1 MPAPDPNTRAHLEW
15 LGFIQPNGLV
25 VSAPALVKAGVVLNR
40 HDAEGQ
46 SRLAGCIRER
56 ALDQRRGPEPCIG
69 DFREFATSVLGWG
82 FSSRGYAGTADAPIP
97 PELEVPLPDYGETL
111 RPDFAVRE
119 RDPRNGASPWQ
130 LLVQVLDAGRD
141 FDVPATGGGT
151 GSRLEASPQ
160 GRAERLLR
168 GTGVPAG
175 LLFNGTALRLISA
188 PRGESSGWMDFRVAD
203 MSRTAGRPLCSALR
217 LLLSEQRLLAL
228 PRHQRLAALLEDSRK
243 YQNEVSER
251 LSEQVMHALYELL
264 RGLQA
269 AHDASGGELLREP
282 LSPEG
287 DRNDIYRG
295 LLSVILRLVF
305 LLYAEERGVL
315 PENET
320 FVRHYSL
327 AGLYQRLR
335 EDAALHPDTMDQRFG
350 AWAQLLVL
358 FRLVHDGARGYR
370 TGGAVSLPER
380 RGALFDPDRFP
391 FLEGRRAGAGAG
403 ARQRIERVRPPLIS
417 DGAVYRVLEKLLVL
431 DGERISYRTL
441 DVEQIGSVYETIM
454 GFRMEIATGRSV
466 AIKPAKK
473 LGAPSTV
480 DLDALLAQGTGNR
493 AKWLQPRTDR
503 NLTDT
508 VAKGLR
514 AAETVEDLHA
524 ALDRVLDKD
533 ATPDLVP
540 AGALVLQPNEERRR
554 SGSHYTPR
562 ELTEPIVRHTLAPIL
577 ERLRGEDG
585 RAPTPAQILDIKVCD
600 PAMGSG
606 AFLVETCRQLADA
619 LIDAWGAHGEMPV
632 IPPDEDE
639 VIHARRLVARKC
651 LYGVDRNPMAVDLA
665 KVSLWLSTLARDH
678 PLTFVDHA
686 FRHGDSL
693 VGLSRR
699 QIEAFHWLR
708 DAQPLQK
715 GIEVGWVHE
724 HMAKA
729 TELRRR
735 IREAGEEVSDQ
746 ELHDLWHDAR
756 DEIGA
761 VRLYGDLALAAFFA
775 EAKPKQR
782 EAKRLEF
789 AGAVTRNEAIRYQSW
804 LEEQRDADPPLAP
817 FHWEVEF
824 PEVFDRENPGF
835 DAFVGNPPFAGKNA
849 VAAGNVGGYPDWLK
863 TLHDESHGNADL
875 VAHFFRRA
883 FDLVRA
889 GGTFGLIA
897 TNTIA
902 QGDTRSSGLRCI
914 CEHGGEIY
922 RAVKRYQWP
931 GEAAVVVSVLHVAK
945 TGEVRDGRT
954 GSRDVEAAEV
964 EDRHETGR
972 FPGSRVLD
980 GTRVD
985 AITAFLFHRGG
996 HADPVR
1002 LRSNAGKSFQGSIVL
1017 GMGFTFDDTDKKG
1030 VASPLAEMRRL
1041 IEADPRNREVIFPYI
1056 GGEEVNTS
1064 PTHTHH
1070 RYVINFRDWPLR
1082 RADRQ
1087 AQASKTW
1094 TPGSVDILSARAG
1107 GPPWT
1112 TRRRP
1117 EIVPAGAT
1125 PAPPEQPPLLGRAAG
1140 SESRFTSPESGREA
1154 MRTPA
1159 NRDRDD
1165 KARDERASGDDVPV
1179 EMASWAGATDAE
1191 RREWLRSGVVPVD
1204 YPGPV
1209 AMDWPDLLGIVMEK
1223 VKGTRGSHSTAPWWQ
1238 FERLRP
1244 ELYTTIAGLP
1254 RVLAISQVTQYVAF
1268 AFLPTD
1274 MVFAH
1279 RLYIFADSRNTL
1291 FALLQARV
1299 HEVWARFFGSSL
1311 EERFMYAAADCFETF
1326 PFPDGWETHPPLEAA
1341 GRAYYKHRAA
1351 LMVRN
1356 DAGMTKTYNR
1366 FHDPYDNDPDIGQLR
1381 ELHAAMDR
1389 AVLDAYGWT
1398 DISPDCDFL
1407 LDYEID
1413 EATWGRKKKPY
1424 RYRWP
1429 DPVRDEVL
1437 ARLLALNAERAADEA
1452 RLGATTD
1459 TSRTTSTPRPAQPQ
1473 YGRASA
1479 SRTARSWPQS
1489 SNHSDLVPMAET
1501 AATMALDAVSRTD
1514 QFPRV
1519 VKQSSRPVL
1528 SDIYPVLWK
1537 FAFDRHR
1544 IYLRRLAGEVYP
1556 WTKDPVL
1563 TAYKFTNAFRAADR
1577 VSQYL
1582 IELVY
1587 ADPDAS
1593 EDTLFLRTLLFK
1605 TFNKIDTWKRIVGNL
1620 GMPVAPEFDY
1630 EACGNLLDSCRR
1642 DRISIY
1648 SGAYI
1653 MPSGGRSG
1661 ATKHRMHLHL
1671 IRRMLDDDLPGRLG
1685 ETKSLAEAYGLLL
1698 AYPTLGPFLAFQY
1711 AVDLNYTTLM
1721 NHSERDFVVAG
1732 PGALDGLSKCFE
1744 SLGDYSP
1751 EDTIVWLSDMQM
1763 EEFSRYNLDFDGLWG
1778 RPLQPIDVQN
1788 LLCEVSKYTRA
1799 THPDVK
1805 GRSGRKRIKQKFRM
1819 TGPLPKPHFPPKW
1832 GLKQKV
1838 AAWLESTR
1846 SKDTERAQTLQLTS
1860 PAPAPARGSRVPD

>member
-1 MPAPDPNTRAHLEW
+1 MPAPDPDTRAHLEW

-40 HDAEGQ
+40 HDTEGQ
-46 SRLAGCIRER
+46 NRLAGCIRER
-56 ALDQRRGPEPCIG
+56 ELDHQRGPEPCIR
-69 DFREFATSVLGWG
+69 DFRELATSVLGWG
-82 FSSRGYAGTADAPIP
+82 FSARGYAGTADAPIP

-141 FDVPATGGGT
+141 FDVPATGGT

-188 PRGESSGWMDFRVAD
+188 PRGESSGWMDFCVAD

-217 LLLSEQRLLAL
+217 MLLSEQRLLAL

-269 AHDASGGELLREP
+269 AHDASGGGLLREP

-358 FRLVHDGARGYR
+358 FRLIHDGARDYR

-403 ARQRIERVRPPLIS
+403 ARQRIERIRPPLIA

-480 DLDALLAQGTGNR
+480 DLDALLVQGTGHR

-619 LIDAWGAHGEMPV
+619 LIDAWGAHGEMPD

-746 ELHDLWHDAR
+746 ELHHLWHDAR
-756 DEIGA
+756 DEVGA

-863 TLHDESHGNADL
+863 TRHDESHGNADL

-883 FDLVRA
+883 FDLVRP

-902 QGDTRSSGLRCI
+902 QGDTRSSGLRWI

-945 TGEVRDGRT
+945 TGEVRDERT
-954 GSRDVEAAEV
+954 GSRIVEAAEV
-964 EDRHETGR
+964 EDRHATGR
-972 FPGSRVLD
+972 FPGRRVLD
-980 GTRVD
+980 GAKVD

-1002 LRSNAGKSFQGSIVL
+1002 LRANAGKSFQGSIVL

-1030 VASPLAEMRRL
+1030 VASSLAEMRRL
-1041 IEADPRNREVIFPYI
+1041 IEADSRNREVIFPYI

-1064 PTHTHH
+1064 PTHAHH
-1070 RYVINFRDWPLR
+1070 RYIINFRNCPLR
-1082 RADRQ
+1082 REELPTSWVKMNEKERDGYRHAVRV
-1087 AQASKTW
+1087 
-1094 TPGSVDILSARAG
+1094 PG
-1107 GPPWT
+1107 
-1112 TRRRP
+1112 
-1117 EIVPAGAT
+1117 
-1125 PAPPEQPPLLGRAAG
+1125 
-1140 SESRFTSPESGREA
+1140 
-1154 MRTPA
+1154 
-1159 NRDRDD
+1159 
-1165 KARDERASGDDVPV
+1165 
-1179 EMASWAGATDAE
+1179 
-1191 RREWLRSGVVPVD
+1191 D

-1209 AMDWPDLLGIVMEK
+1209 ATDWPELLAVVEQQ
-1223 VKGTRGSHSTAPWWQ
+1223 VKPERMRNNRAGYRTYWWQ
-1238 FERLRP
+1238 YGEKRVD
-1244 ELYTTIAGLP
+1244 LYTAIAGLD
-1254 RVLAISQVTQYVAF
+1254 RVLAVPQTSNVQALVFLSPQMVFGHTLIVFPLDTYSAF
-1268 AFLPTD
+1268 AVLQSRIHQIWSAFLGPTMKD
-1274 MVFAH
+1274 DL
-1279 RLYIFADSRNTL
+1279 RYTPS
-1291 FALLQARV
+1291 
-1299 HEVWARFFGSSL
+1299 
-1311 EERFMYAAADCFETF
+1311 DCFETF
-1326 PFPDGWETHPPLEAA
+1326 PFPDGWETHPSLEEA
-1341 GRAYYKHRAA
+1341 GQAYYEHRAA
-1351 LMVRN
+1351 LMVRKN
-1356 DAGMTKTYNR
+1356 EGLTKTYNR
-1366 FHDPYDNDPDIGQLR
+1366 FHDPYENDPDISELR

-1389 AVLDAYGWT
+1389 AVLDAYSWT
-1398 DISPDCDFL
+1398 DIPTDCEFL
-1407 LDYEID
+1407 LDYAID

-1424 RYRWP
+1424 RCRWP

-1437 ARLLALNAERAADEA
+1437 ARLLALNAERAAEEA
-1452 RLGATTD
+1452 RAGASATD
-1459 TSRTTSTPRPAQPQ
+1459 AVQAEPVAARPA
-1473 YGRASA
+1473 A
-1479 SRTARSWPQS
+1479 AR
-1489 SNHSDLVPMAET
+1489 
-1501 AATMALDAVSRTD
+1501 
-1514 QFPRV
+1514 
-1519 VKQSSRPVL
+1519 
-1528 SDIYPVLWK
+1528 
-1537 FAFDRHR
+1537 
-1544 IYLRRLAGEVYP
+1544 
-1556 WTKDPVL
+1556 
-1563 TAYKFTNAFRAADR
+1563 
-1577 VSQYL
+1577 
-1582 IELVY
+1582 
-1587 ADPDAS
+1587 ADPAV
-1593 EDTLFLRTLLFK
+1593 TTQQ
-1605 TFNKIDTWKRIVGNL
+1605 
-1620 GMPVAPEFDY
+1620 
-1630 EACGNLLDSCRR
+1630 
-1642 DRISIY
+1642 RISWT
-1648 SGAYI
+1648 
-1653 MPSGGRSG
+1653 MRDGR
-1661 ATKHRMHLHL
+1661 
-1671 IRRMLDDDLPGRLG
+1671 
-1685 ETKSLAEAYGLLL
+1685 
-1698 AYPTLGPFLAFQY
+1698 
-1711 AVDLNYTTLM
+1711 
-1721 NHSERDFVVAG
+1721 
-1732 PGALDGLSKCFE
+1732 
-1744 SLGDYSP
+1744 
-1751 EDTIVWLSDMQM
+1751 
-1763 EEFSRYNLDFDGLWG
+1763 
-1778 RPLQPIDVQN
+1778 
-1788 LLCEVSKYTRA
+1788 
-1799 THPDVK
+1799 
-1805 GRSGRKRIKQKFRM
+1805 
-1819 TGPLPKPHFPPKW
+1819 
-1832 GLKQKV
+1832 
-1838 AAWLESTR
+1838 
-1846 SKDTERAQTLQLTS
+1846 
-1860 PAPAPARGSRVPD
+1860 